1 MKKWHWIG
9 LALLTLSSLVIEFSM
24 HHDSGHHHWWN
35 QIPAFWILFGFVSCL
50 ALIMVA
56 KTLGKLFLNQKEDYF
71 DAD

>member
-9 LALLTLSSLVIEFSM
+9 LSLLTLSSLVVEFST

-35 QIPAFWILFGFVSCL
+35 QIPAFWILFGFAGCL
-50 ALIMVA
+50 ALIVVA
-56 KTLGKLFLNQKEDYF
+56 KILGKLFLNQKEDYY